1 MRGRLIAVS
10 LLVGTVL
17 PAGALAAA
25 PQQPMAGSGGIEIR
39 LVDLS
44 ADSSHD
50 PLGRSYI
57 VDRLA
62 PGTTIRRRVQI
73 TNATGSAA
81 DVGVYAAAATLHRGR
96 FGFAG
101 GHSRNELASWIS
113 VNQGVLRMPT
123 GARTLET
130 VTIDVPND
138 ASSGERYA
146 VVWAEV
152 SAPAPA
158 GGGVTLVARVGVR
171 VYLFVGPGG
180 ALPANFAIGALTAKR
195 SGAGEPLVIASVHN
209 SGQRSLAIGGEL
221 TLSKGP
227 GGLRAGPFP
236 VKLGAAL
243 PPGNSRVV
251 TVRLDKRLPRGPWHA
266 QIRLRSGFLQR
277 GASATLTFPRQS
289 GLVQIVPA
297 RSRHLMLF
305 AILLGLI
312 VAAAIALV
320 LLRRPRRLNPV
331 PAA

>member
-1 MRGRLIAVS
+1 MRGRLIAAG
-10 LLVGTVL
+10 LLVGIVL
-17 PAGALAAA
+17 PASALAAA
-25 PQQPMAGSGGIEIR
+25 PHQPKPGSGGIEIR

-44 ADSSHD
+44 SDSPHD
-50 PLGRSYI
+50 PLGRSYV

-62 PGTTIRRRVQI
+62 PGTTIRRRVEI
-73 TNATGSAA
+73 SNGTGSTA
-81 DVGVYAAAATLHRGR
+81 DVGLYAAAATLQRGR

-101 GHSRNELASWIS
+101 GHGRNELASWMS
-113 VNQGVLRMPT
+113 VSHGVLRLPT
-123 GARTLET
+123 GARRLET

-158 GGGVTLVARVGVR
+158 GGGVTLVTRVGIR
-171 VYLFVGPGG
+171 VYLSVGPGG
-180 ALPANFAIGALTAKR
+180 ALPSNFAIGALTAER
-195 SGAGEPLVIASVHN
+195 SASGDPLVAASVNN
-209 SGQRSLAIGGEL
+209 SGRRSLDIGGEL

-227 GGLRAGPFP
+227 GGLRAGPFA

-243 PPGNSRVV
+243 APGSSRVV

-277 GASATLTFPRQS
+277 GASATLTFPRQA
-289 GLVQIVPA
+289 GLGKVVPA
-297 RSRHLMLF
+297 RSRHLLLF

-312 VAAAIALV
+312 VAGAIALV
-320 LLRRPRRLNPV
+320 LLRRPRHLNPL